1 MGDFRMDMMEESSI
15 SVSTPNTPMSRRVLP
30 NTLGFGPTAEPAV
43 VVEFPQRVALADQ
56 AAAAIQRAIDQGAWT
71 DFLPSERRLC
81 EMCRVSRP
89 TVRAALHALA
99 NDGLIEIQ
107 QRQRNRI
114 IRRQTT
120 AAAKPRRHIAIVTHE
135 TFSHT
140 PSAAYFSLS
149 EMRAFLHE
157 HGYTTEVFVC
167 GRRGEGAQHRQ
178 IEGIVRDERIVCA
191 ILVSASREIH
201 QWFARNSFPALV
213 LGSCHDGLPCLDVDY
228 RAIGRHAAGLLL
240 SKGHQRIAYIVP
252 DSKAGGDLACER
264 GFLDVVDRQAPLAAG
279 RPVIVRHDGTPK
291 GLRNQLAILFNA
303 PERPTGLLL
312 AKSQCMISAMFYLLE
327 RGLSIP
333 RDVSV
338 ICRDR
343 DDMFDKMLPAVAHY
357 TFEVEGLS
365 NQLTRSILKMVGQ
378 RSGQPGPSFIVPRFV
393 AGATLSVPPPLI
405 GGAACSASIRALWA
419 KRAIRLARSSR

>member
-1 MGDFRMDMMEESSI
+1 
-15 SVSTPNTPMSRRVLP
+15 VLP

-43 VVEFPQRVALADQ
+43 VVEFPQRIALADQ

-89 TVRAALHALA
+89 TIRAALHALA

-114 IRRQTT
+114 IRRQTA

-178 IEGIVRDERIVCA
+178 IEAIARDERIVCA

-201 QWFARNSFPALV
+201 RWFASNSLPALV
-213 LGSCHDGLPCLDVDY
+213 LGSGFDDIPLPCLDVDY

-240 SKGHQRIAYIVP
+240 SKGHQRIAYVVP
-252 DSKAGGDLACER
+252 DSRHGGDLACER
-264 GFLDVVDRQAPLAAG
+264 GFLDVVDRQVPFAAV

-291 GLRNQLAILFNA
+291 GLRNQLAILFNS
-303 PERPTGLLL
+303 PERPTGILV
-312 AKSQCMISAMFYLLE
+312 AKPQCMISVMFYLLE

-338 ICRDR
+338 VCRDR
-343 DDMFDKMLPAVAHY
+343 DDLFDKMLPAVAYY
-357 TFEVEGLS
+357 TFEVEGFS

-378 RSGQPGPSFIVPRFV
+378 RSGQPGPSFIVPHFV
-393 AGATLSVPPPLI
+393 AGATV
-405 GGAACSASIRALWA
+405 SASP
-419 KRAIRLARSSR
+419 S